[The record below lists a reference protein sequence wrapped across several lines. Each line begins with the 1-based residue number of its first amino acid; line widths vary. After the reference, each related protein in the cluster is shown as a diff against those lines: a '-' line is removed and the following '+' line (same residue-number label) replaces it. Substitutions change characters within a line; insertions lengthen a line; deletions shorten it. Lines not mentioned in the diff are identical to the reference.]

1 MTKRIF
7 VDPASPFAEAFRAA
21 IITLPGK
28 FVLVDRLEDADLSAL
43 EMMPNGTLATWAT
56 SYFVADAEIDNAD
69 LSDKTIE
76 ITIESSTELTGAQ
89 RVAESKS
96 VLVAL
101 GINHLEGERSTETD
115 AALHVA
121 GYFGNSAVSVAN
133 TLSLRNELRI
143 LITDAKLRV
152 SLVAP
157 LGITAAPAEI
167 AGHDSDGTKKLRP
180 LYRSV
185 IARWLANY

>member
-1 MTKRIF
+1 MSKRIF
-7 VDPASPFAEAFRAA
+7 VDPAAAYAEAIRSA
-21 IITLPGK
+21 IITLPAK
-28 FVLVDRLEDADLSAL
+28 FELVDRLEDADLTASEL
-43 EMMPNGTLATWAT
+43 MPNGTLATWTT
-56 SYFVADAEIDNAD
+56 SYFVADAEIDEVD
-69 LSDKTIE
+69 LTDKTIE

-89 RVAESKS
+89 RDFESRS
-96 VLVAL
+96 VLAVL
-101 GINHLEGERSTETD
+101 GINHLEGERITQNGSAEH
-115 AALHVA
+115 LA
-121 GYFGNSAVSVAN
+121 GYFKSSAVSIAN

-157 LGITAAPAEI
+157 LGNTAAPAEI
-167 AGHDSDGTKKLRP
+167 SVHDSEGTKKVRP